1 MPTAREWG
9 ELIYALKMGAHSVME
24 RLGLIGKRASKV
36 EVSEAFISLNLV
48 LRQEL
53 KEEEKAAMNY
63 NMIMLEHALCK
74 FKRLTTRGITM
85 NEILQEI

>member
-1 MPTAREWG
+1 
-9 ELIYALKMGAHSVME
+9 ME

-36 EVSEAFISLNLV
+36 EVSEAFISLDLA
-48 LRQEL
+48 LWQEL

-63 NMIMLEHALCK
+63 NVIMLEHALCK
-74 FKRLTTRGITM
+74 FKWLTMRGIAM